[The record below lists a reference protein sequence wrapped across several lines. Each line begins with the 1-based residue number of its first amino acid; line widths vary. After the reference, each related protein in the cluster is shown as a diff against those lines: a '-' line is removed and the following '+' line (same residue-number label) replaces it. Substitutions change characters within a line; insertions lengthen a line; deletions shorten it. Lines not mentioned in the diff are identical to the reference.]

1 VKEAIRGTHDF
12 GGSADAECTA
22 SGFFLAQAEAVPCC
36 RFLHVPR
43 EHLRARVVRQRG
55 QNGHPESDV
64 FYDSDVLS
72 CVVMV
77 SILRFF
83 FEDFFRTVFE
93 KSGREV
99 CLIPTSDFFRCNRQ
113 PALASAPRLA
123 GPRF

>member
-1 VKEAIRGTHDF
+1 MKEAIRGTHDF

-83 FEDFFRTVFE
+83 FGRFLQNSFRE
-93 KSGREV
+93 KWQGS
-99 CLIPTSDFFRCNRQ
+99 LFDSNFRFLPGATGSQ
-113 PALASAPRLA
+113 PSPQHR
-123 GPRF
+123 G